1 MRIIVGCDHA
11 GFEVKEEIF
20 EALECINCTY
30 EFAGTFSNESCHY
43 PKIAKTVCHKILR
56 KEFNFGI
63 LVCGTGT
70 GMAIAANRFLG
81 IRAAMCYDEYSAT
94 MARFDNNC
102 NVLCLRARE
111 FDTSK
116 YKTIIEKFFE
126 TEFSDKK
133 RHHNR
138 VEMLDVIRDEELLK

>member
-1 MRIIVGCDHA
+1 MKIVVGCDHA
-11 GFEVKEEIF
+11 GFEIKDEIF
-20 EALECINCTY
+20 EALESLNCSY
-30 EFAGTFSNESCHY
+30 EFIGTFSNESSHY
-43 PKIAKTVCHKILR
+43 PKIAKKACNLILNN
-56 KEFNFGI
+56 EFDYGI
-63 LVCGTGT
+63 LICGTGT
-70 GMAIAANRFLG
+70 GMVIAANRFLG
-81 IRAAMCYDEYSAT
+81 IRAAMCYDEYSAI

-116 YKTIIEKFFE
+116 YKTIIQKFFT

-138 VEMLDVIRDEELLK
+138 VEMLDVIRDEEIL

>member
-1 MRIIVGCDHA
+1 MKIVVGCDHA

-20 EALECINCTY
+20 EALESLNCSY
-30 EFAGTFSNESCHY
+30 EFIGTFSNESYNY
-43 PKIAKTVCHKILR
+43 PKIAKKACNLILN
-56 KEFNFGI
+56 KEFDYGI
-63 LVCGTGT
+63 LICGTGT
-70 GMAIAANRFLG
+70 GMVIAANRFLG

-116 YKTIIEKFFE
+116 FKTIIQKFFT

-133 RHHNR
+133 RHYNR
-138 VEMLDVIRDEELLK
+138 VEMLDEIRDEEIL